1 MAAMKPVAWLVT
13 GIVLGASM
21 TALVAQGRQPTAA
34 GGDIRTVNHV
44 AIRVD
49 DFDAAMRFYTQ
60 TMGFRETFRF
70 TNPRLAYVQVSRD
83 TFLEITPAAP
93 SRPAGV
99 DHFGLEVAGLD
110 AAHARMKGVPQTT
123 VTDIRVGGS
132 KTRVATITDPF
143 GIRFEMLELG
153 PESLIGQARDAWR

>member
-1 MAAMKPVAWLVT
+1 MAAMKPVTWLVT
-13 GIVLGASM
+13 GFVLGTAM
-21 TALVAQGRQPTAA
+21 TALVAQGRQPAPAA
-34 GGDIRTVNHV
+34 GDVRTVNHV

-70 TNPRLAYVQVSRD
+70 SNPMLAYVQVSRD

-99 DHFGLEVAGLD
+99 DHFGLEVADLD
-110 AAHARMKGVPQTT
+110 ASRALMTRVPQTT
-123 VTDIRVGGS
+123 VGEIRVGGS
-132 KTRVATITDPF
+132 KTRVMTITDPF

-153 PESLIGQARDAWR
+153 SESLIGQARNAWR